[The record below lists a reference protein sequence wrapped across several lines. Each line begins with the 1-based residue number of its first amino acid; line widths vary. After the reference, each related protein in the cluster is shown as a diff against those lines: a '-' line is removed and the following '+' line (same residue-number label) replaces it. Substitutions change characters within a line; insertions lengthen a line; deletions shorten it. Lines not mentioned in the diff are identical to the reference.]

1 MIPNKTVAAL
11 AALIALAGCS
21 QKSESAVPAPPPR
34 AAPSADVFSFKI
46 GALDATALKDG
57 DLLVPNDGKTFGI
70 GRPASDVAAVLK
82 AAGAPSDVLSLSI
95 QPLLV
100 RGEGKVL
107 LFDAGAAGVSW
118 APQAGKLAAP
128 LRAAGVDPAQV
139 TDIFISH
146 SHGDHIGG
154 LVRGNGLLSFPN
166 AVIHISAPEWQ
177 AMQAEASLAPS
188 VAAMA
193 PKVAPFQPGAVILP
207 GLVTAVAVN
216 GHTPGHSAYEIASGA
231 ERLLYIGD
239 AAHHFVVSV
248 RKPDWTIDYD
258 GDAPTAQASRRAL
271 LKRAADGNLRL
282 YAPHFPFPG
291 VGRVRA
297 EADGFVWVPE

>member
-1 MIPNKTVAAL
+1 MIPSKTVAAL
-11 AALIALAGCS
+11 AALIALAACS
-21 QKSESAVPAPPPR
+21 PKSEPAAPAAPPA
-34 AAPSADVFSFKI
+34 AAPSADVFNFKI
-46 GALDATALKDG
+46 GGLDATALKDG
-57 DLLVPNDGKTFGI
+57 DLLVANDGKTFGI
-70 GRPASDVAAVLK
+70 GRPASDVAALLK
-82 AAGAPSDVLSLSI
+82 AAGEPTDILNLSI

-118 APQAGKLAAP
+118 APQAGKLASP
-128 LRAAGVDPAQV
+128 LRAAGVEPAQV

-154 LVRGNGLLSFPN
+154 LVLGSGLLAFPN
-166 AVIHISAPEWQ
+166 AAIHISAPEWQ
-177 AMQAEASLAPS
+177 AMQADASLAPT
-188 VAAMA
+188 VAAIA
-193 PKVAPFQPGAVILP
+193 PKVAAFEPGAVILP
-207 GLVTAVAVN
+207 GLVTAVAVK
-216 GHTPGHSAYEIASGA
+216 GHTPGHSAYEIASGD

-239 AAHHFVVSV
+239 TAHHFVVSV

-258 GDAPTAQASRRAL
+258 GDAPIAQASRRAL
-271 LKRAADGNLRL
+271 FKRAAEQNLRL

-291 VGRVRA
+291 VGHVRA

>member
-1 MIPNKTVAAL
+1 MIPSKTVAAL

-21 QKSESAVPAPPPR
+21 PKSEPAAPAAPP
-34 AAPSADVFSFKI
+34 AASPSADVFNFKI

-57 DLLVPNDGKTFGI
+57 DLLVPNDGKTFGV
-70 GRPASDVAAVLK
+70 GRPISDVTNLLK
-82 AAGAPSDVLSLSI
+82 AAGQPTDILNLSI

-100 RGEGKVL
+100 RGEGKIL

-128 LRAAGVDPAQV
+128 LRAAGVEPAQV

-154 LVRGNGLLSFPN
+154 LVLGSGLLAFPN
-166 AVIHISAPEWQ
+166 AAIHISAPEWQ
-177 AMQAEASLAPS
+177 AMQADASLAPT
-188 VAAMA
+188 VAAIA
-193 PKVAPFQPGAVILP
+193 PKIAAFQPGAVILP
-207 GLVTAVAVN
+207 GLVTAVAVK
-216 GHTPGHSAYEIASGA
+216 GHTPGHSAYEIASGD

-271 LKRAADGNLRL
+271 FKRAAEQNLRL

-297 EADGFVWVPE
+297 EDDGFVWVPE

>member
-1 MIPNKTVAAL
+1 MIPSKSVAAL

-21 QKSESAVPAPPPR
+21 PKSEPAAPAAPP
-34 AAPSADVFSFKI
+34 AASPSADVFNFKI

-57 DLLVPNDGKTFGI
+57 ELLVPNDGKTFGI
-70 GRPASDVAAVLK
+70 GRPASDVAALLK
-82 AAGAPSDVLSLSI
+82 AAGQPTDVLNLSI

-128 LRAAGVDPAQV
+128 LRAARVEPAQV

-154 LVRGNGLLSFPN
+154 LVLGSGLLAFPN
-166 AVIHISAPEWQ
+166 AAIHISAPEWQ
-177 AMQAEASLAPS
+177 AMQADASLAPTI
-188 VAAMA
+188 AAIA
-193 PKVAPFQPGAVILP
+193 PKVAAFQPGAVILP
-207 GLVTAVAVN
+207 GLVTAVAVK

-258 GDAPTAQASRRAL
+258 GDAPAAQASRRAL
-271 LKRAADGNLRL
+271 FTRAAEGNLRL

>member
-1 MIPNKTVAAL
+1 MIPSKTVAAL

-21 QKSESAVPAPPPR
+21 PKSEPAAPAAPPA
-34 AAPSADVFSFKI
+34 AAPSADVFNFKI

-57 DLLVPNDGKTFGI
+57 VLLVPNDGKTFGI
-70 GRPASDVAAVLK
+70 GRPASDVTNLLK
-82 AAGAPSDVLSLSI
+82 AAGQPTDILNLSI

-118 APQAGKLAAP
+118 APQAGKLSASLA
-128 LRAAGVDPAQV
+128 AAGVQPAQV

-154 LVRGNGLLSFPN
+154 LVLGSGLLAFPN
-166 AVIHISAPEWQ
+166 AAIHISAPEWQ
-177 AMQAEASLAPS
+177 AMQADASLAPT
-188 VAAMA
+188 VAAIA
-193 PKVAPFQPGAVILP
+193 PKVAAFQPGAVILP
-207 GLVTAVAVN
+207 GLVTAVAVK

-271 LKRAADGNLRL
+271 FKRAADGNLRL